1 MKPIEGTINYS
12 LKNTDGQW
20 DLVYTQ
26 SSENDLAV
34 LAISQQLMEYS
45 EAYFEDILKDQS
57 ISTDNKKFF
66 KGRLEKCRA
75 AKFGINLQL
84 EYLVSVFD
92 EYKKFA
98 EEARKAQTPEPITVE
113 EQTKII
119 EMIKSKNDKI

>member
-1 MKPIEGTINYS
+1 MKPIEGTIHFS
-12 LKNTDGQW
+12 LKNENGEW
-20 DLVYTQ
+20 NLVYTQ

-45 EAYFEDILKDQS
+45 EAYFEDAIKDQS

-92 EYKKFA
+92 EFKKFTEDNNESQA
-98 EEARKAQTPEPITVE
+98 PEPITE
-113 EQTKII
+113 EEKTKII
-119 EMIKSKNDKI
+119 EMINKKG